1 MCGDCRNSE
10 QPDDVGG
17 LPNFIRQREASR
29 HHPRPHLMVAA
40 FIVIGL
46 LVVAVILFASEKISV
61 DLVTLGL
68 LSALVL
74 SGVITT
80 NEAFAGFG
88 NEVIVMLGAIF
99 VIGAALRETGVL
111 DTVGHVLAR
120 TTGGHPKRIV
130 AGMMMTVG
138 GVSAFMNN
146 TTVTAM
152 FLGPVIGLARRLR
165 ISPSGLLMP
174 LAFSSILGGTCT
186 MIGTS
191 TNMAVSG
198 AMVKL
203 GMKPVGMFEIMPVGL
218 VLFGVGLLY
227 MIIIG
232 MRWLPERDRAEGG
245 GTSEP
250 IREYLC
256 EVVIMPGS
264 PMIGQEVFSSD
275 FSVMEF
281 QVVKIRREGVE
292 IEVTPHRRL
301 EEGDVVLV
309 AGKVKNL
316 IRVKKIE
323 GIDILED
330 MDLRSSGVDMRDA
343 SIAEVVLTPHSS
355 LVGQSLRG
363 SNFRRRSGLSVLA
376 LLRGDRTLSDHMAD
390 VALQAG
396 DMLLLQGPYERI
408 RVFEENS
415 EMVVITEHSIT
426 HNAQKRGIAVL
437 LAFMF
442 AVMAA
447 SFDLLPASI
456 AFLLVA
462 LLALATRC
470 ITLDTAYE
478 NVDWRLLILI
488 GGMTA
493 FGAAMS
499 NSGADELL
507 AQAITGWL
515 LPSGALAVLAGF
527 SVLTVLLT
535 QPMSNAAA
543 ALVVLPVALK
553 AAETLHV
560 NPRAFAITV
569 MLSASVSVLTPFE
582 PSCILVYGPGKYR
595 FSDFIRVGGVL
606 TVLAVI
612 VILLL
617 VPVFWPL

>member
-1 MCGDCRNSE
+1 MD
-10 QPDDVGG
+10 
-17 LPNFIRQREASR
+17 
-29 HHPRPHLMVAA
+29 AA

-46 LVVAVILFASEKISV
+46 LVVAVILFATEKISV

-68 LSALVL
+68 LCALVL
-74 SGVITT
+74 SGIITP

-130 AGMMMTVG
+130 AVMMGTVG

-152 FLGPVIGLARRLR
+152 FLGPVIGLARRLK

-186 MIGTS
+186 LIGTS
-191 TNMAVSG
+191 TNVAVSG
-198 AMVKL
+198 AMTKQ
-203 GMKPVGMFEIMPVGL
+203 GMPAVRMFEIAPVGL
-218 VLFGVGLLY
+218 VLFGVGLIY
-227 MIIIG
+227 MIVIG
-232 MRWLPERDRAEGG
+232 MRWLPERDRAEGSG
-245 GTSEP
+245 PGEP

-264 PMIGQEVFSSD
+264 PIIGQEVFASD

-281 QVVKIRREGVE
+281 QVVKIIREGVE
-292 IEVTPHRRL
+292 IEVTPHQRL
-301 EEGDVVLV
+301 GAGDVVLV

-390 VALQAG
+390 VPLQAG

-437 LAFMF
+437 LAFMA
-442 AVMAA
+442 AVTAS

-499 NSGADELL
+499 NSGADEML

-515 LPSGALAVLAGF
+515 QPSGPLAVLAGF

-553 AAETLHV
+553 AAESLHV
-560 NPRAFAITV
+560 NPRAFAITI

-595 FSDFIRVGGVL
+595 FSDFIRVGGGL
-606 TVLAVI
+606 TALAVG